1 VYNVRFD
8 PLLLLQ
14 DVASLPPIAQKEA
27 IDFIA
32 FLKVRYGQSSAKRS
46 ENASTIKSEPFIG
59 MWKDRSDM
67 DDSNAWVRNLR
78 EKEWN

>member
-1 VYNVRFD
+1 MNQEK
-8 PLLLLQ
+8 LLQ

-32 FLKVRYGQSSAKRS
+32 FLKTRYGQYSAKNS
-46 ENASTIKSEPFIG
+46 SDASSIESEPFIG

-67 DDSNAWVRNLR
+67 TDSNAWVRNMR
-78 EKEWN
+78 ENEWS

>member
-1 VYNVRFD
+1 MNQEK
-8 PLLLLQ
+8 LLQ

-32 FLKVRYGQSSAKRS
+32 FLKTRYGQYSTKSSNDVSAI
-46 ENASTIKSEPFIG
+46 ESEPFIG

-67 DDSNAWVRNLR
+67 TDSNAWVRNMR